1 MDVDGLDDSV
11 LYSSLLE
18 HNIAA
23 GPIVD
28 STRNFYRRKLKI
40 VLEEEAN
47 AGNEYQ
53 NEGDGGSV
61 GRESDSQ
68 NENSQS
74 DQPSDW
80 QYENSP
86 SPSDTEDDQPSG
98 ISRPVTQSELRS
110 RFHGGESLA
119 NRRTFIEKREEVEK
133 GSYTGWFFKALIV
146 MIIIG
151 TISYFLL
158 S

>member
-1 MDVDGLDDSV
+1 MGTMDIDALGDDE
-11 LYSSLLE
+11 LYSALHE
-18 HNIAA
+18 QNIAA

-28 STRNFYRRKLKI
+28 STRNFYKKKLKI
-40 VLEEEAN
+40 VFDAQAN
-47 AGNEYQ
+47 TDTDDD
-53 NEGDGGSV
+53 EGSK
-61 GRESDSQ
+61 SDSLY
-68 NENSQS
+68 ENSQS
-74 DQPSDW
+74 DQPSDSHYEDSN
-80 QYENSP
+80 YEN

-98 ISRPVTQSELRS
+98 ISRPVTQSKLRS

-133 GSYTGWFFKALIV
+133 ASYTGWIFKAFVVI
-146 MIIIG
+146 IIIG